1 MEQNQGILIA
11 DLSGYTAMTEAHG
24 ARSAAHLV
32 KRFVDLINQSLAGNS
47 RLVERTGDEVLIV
60 SDNVEDLVRTARHLQ
75 ASTQSE
81 TDFLA
86 VHVGIHYGEILEEDN
101 KFYGST
107 INLASRIAAHS
118 AGGQILCSAT
128 ALSRLNDRSG
138 EHFKSLGFVKFKN
151 VKEPVEVFEAAYQK
165 DKAEKVF
172 DPVCHMAVA
181 PDSAVGFI
189 QHDGNTYYFCSLACL
204 NSFSE
209 NPEAFV
215 N

>member
-1 MEQNQGILIA
+1 MEQKRGILIA

-32 KRFVDLINQSLAGNS
+32 KRFVDLINQSLVGNS
-47 RLVERTGDEVLIV
+47 LLVERTGDEVVIV
-60 SDNVEDLVRTARHLQ
+60 SDNVEDLIRTALRLQ
-75 ASTQSE
+75 AFTQSE
-81 TDFLA
+81 IDFLA

-101 KFYGST
+101 QFYGST

-128 ALSRLNDRSG
+128 ALSSLNDNSS

-151 VKEPVEVFEAAYQK
+151 VKQPVEVFEVAYQQ
-165 DKAEKVF
+165 DKTEKVF

-181 PDSAVGFI
+181 PDSAAGFI
-189 QHDGNTYYFCSLACL
+189 QHGGNTYFFCSLACQ

-209 NPEAFV
+209 NPALFV